1 MSSPWKE
8 LTTFTSGVMWP
19 ALFLFFFL
27 FPDGRFVPRWTRLFF
42 PLWVLFYLWYG
53 VSDLILKLGFNTFGT
68 FGIFFILLSVGAA
81 LISQVFRYLRVSGPV
96 ERQQTKWFL
105 LAMALVLVWAGLTNF
120 LLDPF
125 LRTPGLPLTR
135 ALLLDLAW
143 EPAGLLAMASLPIA
157 MAVALFRYHL
167 WDIDL
172 IIRRT
177 LVYSVVTGLLALV
190 YFGSIILLQG
200 MFSGLGARESP
211 AAIVLSTLAIA
222 ALFNPLR
229 RRVQAVVDRRFY
241 RRKYDAEQVL
251 AAFSARVR
259 DEVELDRL
267 SAELISA
274 IEETVQPERVNLW
287 MVNELENQR

>member
-1 MSSPWKE
+1 
-8 LTTFTSGVMWP
+8 
-19 ALFLFFFL
+19 
-27 FPDGRFVPRWTRLFF
+27 
-42 PLWVLFYLWYG
+42 
-53 VSDLILKLGFNTFGT
+53 
-68 FGIFFILLSVGAA
+68 
-81 LISQVFRYLRVSGPV
+81 
-96 ERQQTKWFL
+96 
-105 LAMALVLVWAGLTNF
+105 LTNF

-135 ALLLDLAW
+135 GLLLDLAW

-190 YFGSIILLQG
+190 YFGSILLLQG
-200 MFSGLGARESP
+200 MFTGLGAGQSP

-241 RRKYDAEQVL
+241 RKKYDAEQVL
-251 AAFSARVR
+251 VAFSARVR